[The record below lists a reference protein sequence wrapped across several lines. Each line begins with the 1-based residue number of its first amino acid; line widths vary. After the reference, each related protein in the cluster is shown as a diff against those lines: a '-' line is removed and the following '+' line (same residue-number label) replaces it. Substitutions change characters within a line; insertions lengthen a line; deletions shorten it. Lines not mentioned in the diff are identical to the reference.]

1 MYVCILWSTAPYH
14 TCLSSRG
21 EGCTWLTAM
30 CDTAGPGTTL
40 TMRGAI
46 TEGPHRGA
54 MGAIGPMGP
63 AITAGP
69 SRLGDGPGAGA
80 GAGAAAARLRRAT
93 KTHCSRR
100 NKINSDYIRLEPCA
114 TYQLEHF
121 VLSMVCN
128 DLICQCT
135 ASWPIYTENNCK
147 LLQLDAVHR

>member
-1 MYVCILWSTAPYH
+1 MKTGKSKIKKSEKIDGQNVRQLVVVMAAAAASGFGRCMYSLWSTAPYH

-30 CDTAGPGTTL
+30 CDTAEPGTTL
-40 TMRGAI
+40 TMRGAS
-46 TEGPHRGA
+46 TEGPHRGAMGA

-69 SRLGDGPGAGA
+69 IRLGDGPGAGA

-100 NKINSDYIRLEPCA
+100 R
-114 TYQLEHF
+114 
-121 VLSMVCN
+121 
-128 DLICQCT
+128 
-135 ASWPIYTENNCK
+135 
-147 LLQLDAVHR
+147 